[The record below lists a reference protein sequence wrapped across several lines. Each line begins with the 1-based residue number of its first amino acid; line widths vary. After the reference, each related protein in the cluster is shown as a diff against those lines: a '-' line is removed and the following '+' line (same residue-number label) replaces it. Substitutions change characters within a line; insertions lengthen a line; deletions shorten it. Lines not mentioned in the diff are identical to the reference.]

1 MSSRADASA
10 LEETNGTRPLP
21 LLAVSG
27 LSIDIAMA
35 GRTTRVV
42 DDVSFE
48 IHDGEAVALVGES
61 GSGKTM
67 TALSILGLLPRGAT
81 ASGSIRFREQ
91 QLAGLPESSLNR
103 IRGKSIAII
112 YQEPM
117 SSLNPALT
125 VGEQIAETVRHH
137 LGLGRSAAKEGGI
150 ELLAMVGIPE
160 PAARIHD
167 YPHMFSG
174 GMLQRVGIAMALSCE
189 PALLIADEPTTALD
203 ATVQAQVLELLAS
216 LRDKSRTSLLFLTH
230 DFGAVAA
237 LCDRA
242 VVMYCGEVVEVA
254 SAEALFDRPLH
265 PYTEGLLGAM
275 ARLDRNTEPIPI
287 KGTVPLHADFPEGCH
302 FHPRC
307 SYVVPACT
315 IAPIAEIAV
324 ASRRVRC
331 RRFRELNL
339 KGSA

>member
-1 MSSRADASA
+1 
-10 LEETNGTRPLP
+10 
-21 LLAVSG
+21 
-27 LSIDIAMA
+27 
-35 GRTTRVV
+35 
-42 DDVSFE
+42 
-48 IHDGEAVALVGES
+48 
-61 GSGKTM
+61 
-67 TALSILGLLPRGAT
+67 
-81 ASGSIRFREQ
+81 
-91 QLAGLPESSLNR
+91 LNR

-137 LGLGRSAAKEGGI
+137 LGLGRGAAKERAV

-275 ARLDRNTEPIPI
+275 AKARSEHRAHPDQGNGALARRLPRGLPIPS
-287 KGTVPLHADFPEGCH
+287 LAA
-302 FHPRC
+302 RMW
-307 SYVVPACT
+307 SPACT
-315 IAPIAEIAV
+315 TCAHRRDRRLRRGAFAAV
-324 ASRRVRC
+324 D
-331 RRFRELNL
+331 
-339 KGSA
+339 SAN